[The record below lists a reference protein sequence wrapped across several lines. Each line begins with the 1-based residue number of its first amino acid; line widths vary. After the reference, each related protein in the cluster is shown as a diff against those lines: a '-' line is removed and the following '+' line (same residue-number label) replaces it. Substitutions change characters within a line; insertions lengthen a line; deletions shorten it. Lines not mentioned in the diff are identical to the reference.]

1 MNHLRLTILY
11 KFIGR
16 KLAIIF
22 LIVAS
27 TIASFATLG
36 DGKKKSDLP
45 KNSLLTYKNSSKSGT
60 FSLRSGYSYRGNKL
74 FSTTNEIKYINV
86 NSTVTLRKGNTTFII
101 PLKKK
106 VILANLKLDISNRQF
121 KRN

>member
-1 MNHLRLTILY
+1 MNHLSLTIL

-16 KLAIIF
+16 KLAILL
-22 LIVAS
+22 LIAGS
-27 TIASFATLG
+27 TVASFATLG

-45 KNSLLTYKNSSKSGT
+45 KSTLLSKKSTVKTGT

-74 FSTTNEIKYINV
+74 FSAENETKYINV
-86 NSTVTLRKGNTTFII
+86 NSTVTLKRGNTTFII

-106 VILANLKLDISNRQF
+106 VILSKIKLDISNRQF
-121 KRN
+121 QRN

>member
-1 MNHLRLTILY
+1 MNHLSLAIL

-16 KLAIIF
+16 KLAILL
-22 LIVAS
+22 LIAGS
-27 TIASFATLG
+27 TVASFATLG

-45 KNSLLTYKNSSKSGT
+45 KSTLLSKKSTVKTGT

-74 FSTTNEIKYINV
+74 FSPENETKYINV
-86 NSTVTLRKGNTTFII
+86 NSTVTLKRGNTTFII

-106 VILANLKLDISNRQF
+106 VILSKIKLDISNRQF
-121 KRN
+121 QRN